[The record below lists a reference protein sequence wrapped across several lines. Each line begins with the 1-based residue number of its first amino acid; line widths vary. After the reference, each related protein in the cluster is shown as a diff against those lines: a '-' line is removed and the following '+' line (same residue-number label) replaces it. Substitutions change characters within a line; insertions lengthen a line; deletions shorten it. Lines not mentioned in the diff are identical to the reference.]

1 MLIISSTFDTVL
13 RKLKN
18 SIDQRKGS
26 KVMIQESKSHVLAF
40 DIYKVMKY
48 RKILIK
54 YNVYSKKLYFTCE
67 N

>member
-13 RKLKN
+13 RKLTN
-18 SIDQRKGS
+18 SIDERKGS
-26 KVMIQESKSHVLAF
+26 KVMIQESTVLAF

-54 YNVYSKKLYFTCE
+54 YNVYSKSYILHVKIRG
-67 N
+67 